1 MLVRNPDTKTPI
13 YFIERIK
20 NLEHES
26 YVLYRQFDTDEDG
39 KLSLC
44 ELESILVIQ
53 GENQLKLTE
62 FQSFIQVSI
71 TKTLNIHQFYS
82 FQHC

>member
-1 MLVRNPDTKTPI
+1 MLVRNLDTKTPT

-26 YVLYRQFDTDEDG
+26 YILYRQFDTDEDG

-62 FQSFIQVSI
+62 FQSFIQVRYLSL
-71 TKTLNIHQFYS
+71 KH
-82 FQHC
+82 